1 MTMKVTKLI
10 QVTIVEDDEGIR
22 VNLAKLINSAD
33 GFECLETYSNA
44 EAALKGIPLNP
55 PGVVLMDINLPSM
68 NGIECV
74 RQLRA
79 AVPGLP
85 IVMLTVYDDSEQL
98 FQSLMAGANG
108 YLLKRNIST
117 KLLDYIREVL
127 GGGAPMSRQIAR
139 KVVNYFHRLAQMPSA
154 EKLSPE
160 VSNLTSREQE
170 ILANLAKG
178 YSSKEIANVLGIS
191 SETVRNHM
199 RNIYEKLHVHSR
211 TEALL
216 KYLGK

>member
-1 MTMKVTKLI
+1 MKVTKPI
-10 QVTIVEDDEGIR
+10 QVTIVEDDADIRASLAALISTAEGFR
-22 VNLAKLINSAD
+22 S
-33 GFECLETYSNA
+33 LETYPSG
-44 EAALKGIPLNP
+44 EAALKGIPRNP
-55 PGVVLMDINLPSM
+55 PDVVLMDINLPGM

-74 RQLRA
+74 RQLRSA
-79 AVPGLP
+79 LPALP
-85 IVMLTVYDDSEQL
+85 ILMLTVYDDGEQL

-108 YLLKRNIST
+108 YLLKRT
-117 KLLDYIREVL
+117 PKAKLLDCIGEVL
-127 GGGAPMSRQIAR
+127 HGGAPMSRQIAR
-139 KVVNYFHRLAQMPSA
+139 KVVNYFHLLAQMPSA

-160 VSNLTSREQE
+160 VSNLTAREQE

-178 YSSKEIANVLGIS
+178 YSSKEIANALGIS